1 MLRLLEQSN
10 GSLAGS
16 MSPGGPL
23 LQEEELERLQAQLSA
38 AQQAAQAS
46 NGREAEARAQARE
59 YGERARKAEAL
70 YEEAQTEI
78 AHVRWAVNGS
88 YEREVPGE
96 TGHAWLGRCT
106 RRPRLRLCMLSKVK
120 LYVKG

>member
-1 MLRLLEQSN
+1 
-10 GSLAGS
+10 
-16 MSPGGPL
+16 MSPASIS

-70 YEEAQTEI
+70 YEEAQTEV
-78 AHVRWAVNGS
+78 AHVRWALKGCFDS
-88 YEREVPGE
+88 EVFDKA
-96 TGHAWLGRCT
+96 GHAWLGRCT
-106 RRPRLRLCMLSKVK
+106 RRPRPRFCMLSRANM
-120 LYVKG
+120 YVKG